1 MKTKAECKLSPRQ
14 RECLEYIIDYI
25 ARYQYPPTLR
35 ELGELMGV
43 SHESIHNYHLPYL
56 VKKGAISVHGACA
69 IRILVPDKRLD
80 KLRDAN
86 WIGERMEKRT
96 LREITA

>member
-1 MKTKAECKLSPRQ
+1 MCSSPISPHL
-14 RECLEYIIDYI
+14 CNL
-25 ARYQYPPTLR
+25 ARTDA
-35 ELGELMGV
+35 GEGNRD
-43 SHESIHNYHLPYL
+43 ESIHNYHLPYL

-69 IRILVPDKRLD
+69 IKILVQDKRLD

-86 WIGERMEKRT
+86 WIGERMEKRS